1 VTIPLLKPAIIGALV
16 YQFVSVVSALD
27 IPLLLGQPGGVSVL
41 STRIYQASN
50 PVTGLPDNGIASAYG
65 VLLLVIALAPLYAY
79 NRVVSQSD
87 AYVTVTGKGR
97 APIELK
103 LGRWKPVA
111 VVFAYGY
118 VLLSFVVPLLI
129 LIWVSTQPFL
139 GALDW
144 ASLHRMTL
152 SAYRSVFHDPLFH
165 SSVVNTIELGIGS
178 AVIAMVL
185 SVAISWVI
193 VRTKSRFRPAVDVM
207 AFLPHAFPGVVIGL
221 ATLLLY
227 LVLPIGLYGTV
238 WIIVVAM
245 ATQFIGL
252 GTRLTTAGIA
262 QVQVRL
268 EEAALTSG
276 ANGFRAFV
284 DVLLP
289 LLRAVMLNG
298 LLLVFLASIQN
309 LTLPLMLGSSDNT
322 VMSTLIYNKWFA
334 GSTAQTAALG
344 VVLTCVT
351 LIMTIFLR
359 RSSGSRT

>member
-1 VTIPLLKPAIIGALV
+1 
-16 YQFVSVVSALD
+16 
-27 IPLLLGQPGGVSVL
+27 
-41 STRIYQASN
+41 
-50 PVTGLPDNGIASAYG
+50 
-65 VLLLVIALAPLYAY
+65 
-79 NRVVSQSD
+79 
-87 AYVTVTGKGR
+87 
-97 APIELK
+97 
-103 LGRWKPVA
+103 
-111 VVFAYGY
+111 
-118 VLLSFVVPLLI
+118 
-129 LIWVSTQPFL
+129 
-139 GALDW
+139 
-144 ASLHRMTL
+144 
-152 SAYRSVFHDPLFH
+152 
-165 SSVVNTIELGIGS
+165 VVNTVELGIGS

-221 ATLLLY
+221 ATLLLS